1 MVSVCCCWLHI
12 LELSSG
18 QIKCRAYDP
27 HSPYL
32 SLALVGQPFVLGECL
47 IKIRNTRG
55 IMALI
60 KDRAKWSPLAKSGC
74 LPIKSTSTT
83 QLTLDLCIRR
93 AIFTHS
99 INTLFTQ
106 IHS

>member
-1 MVSVCCCWLHI
+1 MIRTSLI
-12 LELSSG
+12 
-18 QIKCRAYDP
+18 
-27 HSPYL
+27 

-74 LPIKSTSTT
+74 LPIKSTLSAAH
-83 QLTLDLCIRR
+83 TLQTEFSPTVTRDSRTPYSPITFSPRDHKMLL
-93 AIFTHS
+93 IF
-99 INTLFTQ
+99 
-106 IHS
+106 